1 MSYLYSF
8 VVYLYVN
15 GGGSIALVGEDGAV
29 CLLLFACGYV
39 VSVWRG
45 FLFLWVLWMGY
56 VVLLWRSLS
65 LPCGCFSK
73 YTTTVTFCVH
83 CIYKEPKIISFN
95 LSEYVIFCLISAF

>member
-15 GGGSIALVGEDGAV
+15 GGGSIASVGEEGAV

-39 VSVWRG
+39 VSVSSG
-45 FLFLWVLWMGY
+45 YFGMDY

-65 LPCGCFSK
+65 LPCGCFS
-73 YTTTVTFCVH
+73 
-83 CIYKEPKIISFN
+83 
-95 LSEYVIFCLISAF
+95 

>member
-15 GGGSIALVGEDGAV
+15 GGGSIASEEGAI
-29 CLLLFACGYV
+29 CLLLFACGYA
-39 VSVWRG
+39 VSVWKG
-45 FLFLWVLWMGY
+45 FLFLWVLGMGY

-73 YTTTVTFCVH
+73 YTT
-83 CIYKEPKIISFN
+83 I
-95 LSEYVIFCLISAF
+95 L

>member
-15 GGGSIALVGEDGAV
+15 GGGSIASVGEGWAI
-29 CLLLFACGYV
+29 CLLLFACSCV

-45 FLFLWVLWMGY
+45 FLFLRVLGMGY

-65 LPCGCFSK
+65 LPYNYFSK
-73 YTTTVTFCVH
+73 YMT
-83 CIYKEPKIISFN
+83 I
-95 LSEYVIFCLISAF
+95 L